1 MTDRERILHRPR
13 HRRPVDIHV
22 GARIHDRRRF
32 LGLGRSDLAR
42 ALGLSVQQIQK
53 YENGDSTVSASRLY
67 QIGVELR
74 VEPSYF
80 FEDMEPEPDGVRAGF
95 NTNGLSTPSAAEMRR
110 MSAVYRTI
118 QNPDI
123 RYRLYALACAMA
135 QSALCEHPDNAAAG
149 EGTSGQGS
157 HAVKGLEASLDIR

>member
-1 MTDRERILHRPR
+1 MPDRERILQRPR

-32 LGLGRSDLAR
+32 LGLGRADLAH

-80 FEDMEPEPDGVRAGF
+80 FEDIETEPDSVRAGF
-95 NTNGLSTPSAAEMRR
+95 DANGFCTPSAAEMRR

-118 QNPDI
+118 RNSDM

-135 QSALCEHPDNAAAG
+135 QSAVLGHSDDTAAG
-149 EGTSGQGS
+149 GRPSGQGS
-157 HAVKGLEASLDIR
+157 HAVNGA

>member
-67 QIGVELR
+67 QIGVALR

-80 FEDMEPEPDGVRAGF
+80 FEDMESEPDRVRTGF
-95 NTNGLSTPSAAEMRR
+95 NIDGLSTPSAAEMRR

-135 QSALCEHPDNAAAG
+135 QSALCEYPDNAAVG
-149 EGTSGQGS
+149 GGTSGQGS